1 MKKKSVLILGALSDI
16 AKSIAKKYGQNGYNL
31 HLAARKIDDL
41 KLHSTDLK
49 IRYNIK
55 IDIYELDLLKTE
67 THENFIKYLKELP
80 SIIICAVGLLGE
92 QKENENSLELRTK
105 VIRTNYEGPIN
116 IISDFANIFEN
127 QGYGTIVGIS
137 SVAGERGK
145 ASNYIYGSAKSGFTA
160 FLSGLRN
167 RLAKKNVHVLTVLPG
182 TVYTKMTLG
191 LSLPKLFTSSPDKVA
206 NDIYNAVIKKK
217 NVIYTMKIWKLIMF
231 IINCIPESILKI
243 NLFKNY

>member
-1 MKKKSVLILGALSDI
+1 MKNNSVLILGALSDI
-16 AKSIAKKYGQNGYNL
+16 AKSLAQKYGQNGYNL

-49 IRYNIK
+49 IRYNID
-55 IDIYELDLLKTE
+55 INIYELDLLKTE
-67 THENFIKYLKELP
+67 THKNFIKNLKEIP

-92 QKENENSLELRTK
+92 QKENENNVELRTK
-105 VIRTNYEGPIN
+105 ILRTNYEGPIN
-116 IISDFANIFEN
+116 IISDFANIYEK
-127 QGYGTIVGIS
+127 QGFGTIVGIS

-145 ASNYIYGSAKSGFTA
+145 ASNYIYGSAKAGFTA

-191 LSLPKLFTSSPDKVA
+191 LKLPKLFTSFPDNVA
-206 NDIYNAVIKKK
+206 NDIFNAIKKKK
-217 NVIYTMKIWKLIMF
+217 NVIYTMKIWRLIIF
-231 IINCIPESILKI
+231 IIKCIPESI
-243 NLFKNY
+243 FKNKSF

>member
-1 MKKKSVLILGALSDI
+1 MKNNSVLILGALSDI

-41 KLHSTDLK
+41 KLHSADLK
-49 IRYNIK
+49 IRYNVN

-67 THENFIKYLKELP
+67 THENFIKNLKEIP

-92 QKENENSLELRTK
+92 QKENENNLELRTK
-105 VIRTNYEGPIN
+105 VLRTNYEGPIN

-137 SVAGERGK
+137 SVAGDRGK
-145 ASNYIYGSAKSGFTA
+145 ASNYIYGSAKAGFTA

-167 RLAKKNVHVLTVLPG
+167 RLAKKNVHVLTVIPG
-182 TVYTKMTLG
+182 TVYTKMTSG
-191 LSLPKLFTSSPDKVA
+191 LKLPKLITSSSNDVA
-206 NDIYNAVIKKK
+206 KDIYFAIKKKK
-217 NVIYTMKIWKLIMF
+217 NVIYTMKVWRFIMLM
-231 IINCIPESILKI
+231 IKCIPERI
-243 NLFKNY
+243 FKNTSF

>member
-1 MKKKSVLILGALSDI
+1 M
-16 AKSIAKKYGQNGYNL
+16 
-31 HLAARKIDDL
+31 
-41 KLHSTDLK
+41 
-49 IRYNIK
+49 
-55 IDIYELDLLKTE
+55 
-67 THENFIKYLKELP
+67 
-80 SIIICAVGLLGE
+80 LGE

-145 ASNYIYGSAKSGFTA
+145 ASNYIYGSAKAGFTA

-231 IINCIPESILKI
+231 IINCIPESI
-243 NLFKNY
+243 FKNKSF

>member
-1 MKKKSVLILGALSDI
+1 MKNKSVLILGALSDI
-16 AKSIAKKYGQNGYNL
+16 AKSIAKRYGEDGYDL

-49 IRYNIK
+49 IRYNIN
-55 IDIYELDLLKTE
+55 IDIYELDILKTE
-67 THENFIKYLKELP
+67 THKNFIENLKEIP
-80 SIIICAVGLLGE
+80 SIVICAIGLLGN
-92 QKENENSLELRTK
+92 QKENENNSELRTK
-105 VIRTNYEGPIN
+105 ILRTNYEGPIN

-145 ASNYIYGSAKSGFTA
+145 ASNYIYGSAKAGFTT

-182 TVYTKMTLG
+182 TVYTKMTIG
-191 LSLPKLFTSSPDKVA
+191 HKLPKIFTSYPDKIA
-206 NDIYNAVIKKK
+206 NDIFKSIIKKK
-217 NVIYTMKIWKLIMF
+217 DVIYTMGIWRIIMMIIKLI
-231 IINCIPESILKI
+231 PERIFKKLKI
-243 NLFKNY
+243 

>member
-67 THENFIKYLKELP
+67 THENFIKNLKEIP

-137 SVAGERGK
+137 SVAGDRGK
-145 ASNYIYGSAKSGFTA
+145 ASNYIYGSAKAGFTA

-231 IINCIPESILKI
+231 IINCIPESI
-243 NLFKNY
+243 FKNKSF